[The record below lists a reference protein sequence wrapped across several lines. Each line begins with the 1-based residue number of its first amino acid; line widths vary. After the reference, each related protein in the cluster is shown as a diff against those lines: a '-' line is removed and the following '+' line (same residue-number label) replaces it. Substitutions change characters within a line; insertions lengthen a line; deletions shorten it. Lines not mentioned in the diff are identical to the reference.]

1 MNPKSTM
8 GTIISSRHLCR
19 IENIVQAHA
28 RDGTILA
35 GGKRM
40 LGKSE
45 LDGFDF
51 SRGSFFAPTVIGDIS
66 TESELWREEI
76 FGPVVVIKR
85 FSVRSILTT
94 AIRSTCDGLCSCSFT
109 TG

>member
-8 GTIISSRHLCR
+8 GTVISSRHLDR
-19 IENIVQAHA
+19 IEGMVQAHA
-28 RDGTILA
+28 RDGTVLA

-51 SRGSFFAPTVIGDIS
+51 SRGSFFAPTVIADIS

-85 FSVRSILTT
+85 FSVRLVLTST
-94 AIRSTCDGLCSCSFT
+94 VRSCDG
-109 TG
+109 